1 MNQEKVCNNPI
12 IVLFDFIFL
21 KIFILVEYIDRLR
34 GILLQSHSASDA
46 MQSLIDD
53 DDSSASLFQA
63 SSGTDVEQK
72 RPSSSETAALA
83 DHAGKYNSIF
93 WVFFCLFV
101 FFFWFFFFVVV
112 FFFGFFFC
120 LFFLKKID
128 VLNRT
133 SGILLAWTS
142 SNRKIFDQA

>member
-83 DHAGKYNSIF
+83 DHAGKYKSIF
-93 WVFFCLFV
+93 WVFFVCLCFFLV
-101 FFFWFFFFVVV
+101 FIFCCCFFFWFLFLFVICSFLLFLSCSFSFLFFF
-112 FFFGFFFC
+112 
-120 LFFLKKID
+120 
-128 VLNRT
+128 
-133 SGILLAWTS
+133 
-142 SNRKIFDQA
+142 